1 MTNNKQT
8 PIEKAIDLIDGF
20 LTELDDIAEN
30 NKQQTAVDKIV
41 TLLNK
46 KGFSPVLTEEE
57 IKFFK
62 EMEKEQIMDACWA
75 GGDDG
80 ERYYSETYGG
90 NK

>member
-1 MTNNKQT
+1 MT
-8 PIEKAIDLIDGF
+8 
-20 LTELDDIAEN
+20 N

-46 KGFSPVLTEEE
+46 KGFSPVLTDEE

-62 EMEKEQIMDACWA
+62 EMEKEQSMNDFSMGIGNANRMEATKDA
-75 GGDDG
+75 
-80 ERYYSETYGG
+80 ETYYNETYGG